1 MCKKK
6 KCLKPFSNHMH
17 LGKDLLT
24 FLWAVPTPDFSSGQK
39 LPWTEPP
46 LLGNTIPIFQCRSKI
61 IQQVAMELHKHSCSR
76 NQRLPISHKH
86 PLTTPDSEQT
96 SPTGGEF
103 SGHAIQMIHFQYL
116 LLLYQFFW
124 AICWNFRQKEKF

>member
-1 MCKKK
+1 MCIW
-6 KCLKPFSNHMH
+6 
-17 LGKDLLT
+17 GKIYLHFYEL
-24 FLWAVPTPDFSSGQK
+24 FLPLISLVGSSYPEQ
-39 LPWTEPP
+39 PP
-46 LLGNTIPIFQCRSKI
+46 SLLGDTIPIFQCRSKI

-96 SPTGGEF
+96 SLTGGEF

-116 LLLYQFFW
+116 LLLYQFF
-124 AICWNFRQKEKF
+124 